1 MKGYGEQR
9 MPTSLVQKTRKVRFR
24 MVGNKSDLVDRVVQ
38 KIQEQILSERLA
50 VGTKLPPERE
60 LAVSLGVSRTVVRE
74 AVRVLAASGLL
85 ETSHGIGTT
94 VRAMS
99 REEVVKPLSLFLR
112 SWGRDVSLNHLHQV
126 RTLLEVEN
134 IGLAAVQ
141 ASDDDIRELR
151 RILVEMEA
159 AKDDPSLFAVKDSD
173 FHRRLA
179 QTTHNPLLTLLLDSI
194 HDLMVEIRELVARES
209 GLVERVLPAHVEM
222 LDWIEKRD
230 AKRARQ
236 AMREHL
242 LAALDVQKRLSLFL
256 KMSRDLN
263 GQPNCP
269 QNAHPRYR
277 LAMKTTRHV
286 HS

>member
-1 MKGYGEQR
+1 
-9 MPTSLVQKTRKVRFR
+9 MPTSLAQKTRKVRFG
-24 MVGNKSDLVDRVVQ
+24 MVGNKSDLVDRVVH

-94 VRAMS
+94 VRALS
-99 REEVVKPLSLFLR
+99 REEVVKPLNLFLR
-112 SWGRDVSLNHLHQV
+112 SWGRDVSLSHLHQV
-126 RTLLEVEN
+126 RSLLEVEN
-134 IGLAAVQ
+134 IGLAAEQ
-141 ASDDDIRELR
+141 ASDDDIQDLR

-194 HDLMVEIRELVARES
+194 HDLMVEIRELVAGQS
-209 GLVERVLPAHVEM
+209 GLVERVLPAHIEM

-242 LAALDVQKRLSLFL
+242 LAALDVQKRAIIV
-256 KMSRDLN
+256 
-263 GQPNCP
+263 P
-269 QNAHPRYR
+269 QNEQGFEQA
-277 LAMKTTRHV
+277 TTLSAERPSLV
-286 HS
+286 SAGGENN